1 MNEEQLH
8 AYADG
13 LLDGEEHA
21 RIEAALAASPED
33 AERVH
38 GWMRQNELL
47 RAHFASV
54 LEEPVPDR
62 LRNVRAPRAWLPYA
76 MAAVWVVLGIAIGI
90 GGSGLLRDRV
100 DAVASLPRRA
110 AMAHA
115 VYSPEVRHPVEVA
128 AAEQDHL
135 VRWLSKRM
143 GSDIKAPLLQPLGYE
158 LVGGRLL
165 PGENG
170 PVAHFMYQDARG
182 QRLTLYVSTRK
193 GDPRDTAFRFSQE
206 GRVAVFYWI
215 DGSLGYALSSELD
228 KATLLKVATS
238 VYQQLNP

>member
-1 MNEEQLH
+1 MIQQLVENGSRIGRGQHVAGIDPKARAGTERPERRVEQH
-8 AYADG
+8 GGTPPSDHHSVAFPGSFDHGDDRQRRNFIERRDHNDIADRFPR
-13 LLDGEEHA
+13 DRDA
-21 RIEAALAASPED
+21 AAS
-33 AERVH
+33 AS
-38 GWMRQNELL
+38 
-47 RAHFASV
+47 RA
-54 LEEPVPDR
+54 
-62 LRNVRAPRAWLPYA
+62 
-76 MAAVWVVLGIAIGI
+76 
-90 GGSGLLRDRV
+90 
-100 DAVASLPRRA
+100 RRA

-115 VYSPEVRHPVEVA
+115 VYSPEVRHPVEVG

-135 VRWLSKRM
+135 VRWLSKRL
-143 GSDIKAPLLQPLGYE
+143 GANIKAPLLQALGYE

-170 PVAHFMYQDARG
+170 PVAHFMYQDGRG

-215 DGSLGYALSSELD
+215 DANLGYALSSELD

>member
-13 LLDGEEHA
+13 QLSLEGQA
-21 RIEAALAASPED
+21 RVEAALLASPGD
-33 AERVH
+33 AARVRA
-38 GWMRQNELL
+38 WMRQNELL
-47 RAHFASV
+47 RAHFAPV
-54 LEEPVPDR
+54 LNEPIPDR
-62 LRNVRAPRAWLPYA
+62 LRLLRAPRAWLPYA
-76 MAAVWVVLGIAIGI
+76 MAAAWVVLGVAIGASA
-90 GGSGLLRDRV
+90 SGLLRDRA
-100 DAVASLPRRA
+100 DAAASLPRRA
-110 AMAHA
+110 AVAHA
-115 VYSPEVRHPVEVA
+115 VYSPEVRHPVEVGA
-128 AAEQDHL
+128 ADQDHL

-165 PGENG
+165 PGEQG

-182 QRLTLYVSTRK
+182 QRLTLYVSSRK

-228 KATLLKVATS
+228 KAALLKVATS